1 MDHQLTPTR
10 PPALQGALL
19 RCFEPPFLNSAKNP
33 GKRKKG
39 IDFWVMVMYNNFR
52 CHSSDGVVHGGV
64 AQLGARH
71 MRKTTPTKNRIK
83 LFPIWG
89 RSSAGRAL
97 EWHSRGH
104 GFDPHRL
111 HHFPGKF

>member
-19 RCFEPPFLNSAKNP
+19 RCFELPFLNSAKNP

-64 AQLGARH
+64 AQLGERLNGIQEV
-71 MRKTTPTKNRIK
+71 MGSIPTPDRVWVAVSIGSA
-83 LFPIWG
+83 PI
-89 RSSAGRAL
+89 
-97 EWHSRGH
+97 SR
-104 GFDPHRL
+104 
-111 HHFPGKF
+111 